1 MEEILA
7 ACSQCP
13 GIVRPSARAPRTPHQ
28 QRTLAISNRRP
39 VMVFGESG
47 LEKSNIAALVHF
59 SGPGR
64 STNLAALDCARLD
77 WSGAE
82 LFGRGDKEGIVE
94 AIGDGTLLLKNV
106 HKVCVCGGGGV

>member
-1 MEEILA
+1 
-7 ACSQCP
+7 
-13 GIVRPSARAPRTPHQ
+13 
-28 QRTLAISNRRP
+28 
-39 VMVFGESG
+39 MVFGESG